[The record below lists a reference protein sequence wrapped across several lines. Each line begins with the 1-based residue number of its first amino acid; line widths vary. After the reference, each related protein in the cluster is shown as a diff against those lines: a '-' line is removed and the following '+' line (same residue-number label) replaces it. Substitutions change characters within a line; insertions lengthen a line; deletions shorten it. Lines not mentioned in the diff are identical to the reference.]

1 MDQAV
6 SSKQHIVNYVQCME
20 ELETREFTLRKAAE
34 ELRAENSRKKQ
45 MEQSLL
51 KKSRSDLEISRY
63 HLQQAE
69 EYYFDSANPPRFY
82 GYNKEYDGE
91 EWLREHRQKKSNIG
105 NFMSQYPENMRDSEQ
120 VKKVLSEHGW
130 KFEKEPLAPPIDP
143 SPNKPKDYDNLK
155 DIVTTYAYTSSVR
168 YILPS
173 ILYLMFVAI
182 PVLVMHTAG
191 WPISLFWVITAFA
204 APLISAPLKIK
215 LHTEDKKHTK
225 EINKIYEHKLNI
237 QRYEKGCWAYDH
249 IYLPMFYLNEALKH
263 EIAQRE
269 QSLALCE
276 VSGPFLEAQAQTLL
290 QQADIIASQKAKL
303 YQLGIVPPDYRTL
316 DCVIMLNSIFKNDL
330 ADTMRDAILLYD
342 ERVFRGEVLKGIQ
355 KIYDMLGKLASSMR
369 AIESHLM
376 NVRQEVKDMTAE
388 MRGIASELHEHK
400 HSLEDMVKESR
411 ATRYAAESLQR
422 SNELLLMYERE
433 KR

>member
-6 SSKQHIVNYVQCME
+6 SSKQSIMNYVQSME

-34 ELRAENSRKKQ
+34 ELQKEVSRKKQ
-45 MEQSLL
+45 LEQSMLD
-51 KKSRSDLEISRY
+51 KSYDDLEKSNY
-63 HLQQAE
+63 HLKQAE
-69 EYYFDSANPPRFY
+69 EYYSETVNPPDFDKHENRWT
-82 GYNKEYDGE
+82 EYKA
-91 EWLREHRQKKSNIG
+91 KKSAVGRFFNKFAEG
-105 NFMSQYPENMRDSEQ
+105 MRTPER
-120 VKKVLSEHGW
+120 VKKVLDEHNW
-130 KFEKEPLAPPIDP
+130 KIEREPIAPPVDP
-143 SPNKPKDYDNLK
+143 TPEKPANYDEFKDKTLDFPELGFYILGIIGFAILFGVIGLTMIEITGIPFAILQLTLFIIASSILLGIYRKK
-155 DIVTTYAYTSSVR
+155 DKRWKDWFNVNR
-168 YILPS
+168 YIEKCS
-173 ILYLMFVAI
+173 LYERAK
-182 PVLVMHTAG
+182 
-191 WPISLFWVITAFA
+191 FA
-204 APLISAPLKIK
+204 
-215 LHTEDKKHTK
+215 
-225 EINKIYEHKLNI
+225 YEN
-237 QRYEKGCWAYDH
+237 

-263 EIAQRE
+263 EIARRE

-290 QQADIIASQKAKL
+290 QQADIIATQKAKI